1 MKTPVR
7 FRKIS
12 ELVEGKYIRFQ
23 VATCGTCGREDR
35 WRDSTQSAAPEE
47 MVKRQFQRRGWEF
60 GQRHTSDLCP
70 KCVATRDAPAPKNK
84 EPKIMAVEAPRQPT
98 LEDKRRIREALFSH
112 YNEEGGCYSKSHSD
126 KTVAAGL
133 NVPFAWVST
142 AREALGFGPDTN
154 EAASAFTGEVLSVR
168 AELRAIQDQ
177 MLQELAARCET
188 LEKRL
193 IALERAGYQAKAA

>member
-12 ELVEGKYIRFQ
+12 ELVEGKYTRFQ
-23 VATCGTCGREDR
+23 VVKCGTCDREDR

-70 KCVATRDAPAPKNK
+70 KCVATRDAPTPKNK

-154 EAASAFTGEVLSVR
+154 EAASAFSHEIIAIRKDLKAWEEASLGVIAKHS
-168 AELRAIQDQ
+168 AEFH
-177 MLQELAARCET
+177 E
-188 LEKRL
+188 RL
-193 IALERAGYQAKAA
+193 KALERAGYQGKAA